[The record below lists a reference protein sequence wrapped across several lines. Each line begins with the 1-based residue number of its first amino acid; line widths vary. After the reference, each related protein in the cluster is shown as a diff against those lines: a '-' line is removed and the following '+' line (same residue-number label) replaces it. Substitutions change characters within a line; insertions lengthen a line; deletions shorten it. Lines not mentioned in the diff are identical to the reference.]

1 MSTSTKTNA
10 PIKSSY
16 WIHVIVFLILMIG
29 IGLLPPFGQVTEYG
43 MDILGIFI
51 GLIYGWTFIGF
62 LWPSLFGL
70 VALGYTDF
78 AANVTTATANG
89 FGESL
94 VWQVFF
100 MMIFADILRRLGLTE
115 FIGYWLLSRK
125 ICVGKPWIL
134 IFLIFTTAF
143 ICGGIISLYGTIF
156 MLWAI
161 CYNIFEICGYEKRS
175 MLCTYI
181 IGGIVYMVA
190 MSCMVFPFRPYP
202 SVVLGLCAKAG
213 ATSVPFVPWLIIG
226 LLTAFG
232 MILLYLLIGKFLF
245 RFDLSSI
252 ANMGDMF
259 AEKRNA
265 KMNSDT
271 KLGAVILALF
281 VLTLIAVGLLPAS
294 IPFVAFL
301 KKADM
306 LGLALITICISLVW
320 RKKSGEPLMKF
331 SDLTQ
336 AVSWDIIIMF
346 AVTLPVSGALGT
358 EETGIMTT
366 VMQALMPIIN
376 GLSPLAFVAATII
389 VLGLITQVAHNLVLT
404 MAFTPLLAQIAAGFG
419 INPILYGFLLVT
431 MLQCAVATP
440 AASAQSAMVFANS
453 EWVNEKFA
461 YVTGISFAILSM
473 VILICIAFPI
483 GTLLF

>member
-1 MSTSTKTNA
+1 
-10 PIKSSY
+10 
-16 WIHVIVFLILMIG
+16 
-29 IGLLPPFGQVTEYG
+29 
-43 MDILGIFI
+43 
-51 GLIYGWTFIGF
+51 
-62 LWPSLFGL
+62 
-70 VALGYTDF
+70 
-78 AANVTTATANG
+78 
-89 FGESL
+89 
-94 VWQVFF
+94 
-100 MMIFADILRRLGLTE
+100 
-115 FIGYWLLSRK
+115 
-125 ICVGKPWIL
+125 
-134 IFLIFTTAF
+134 
-143 ICGGIISLYGTIF
+143 
-156 MLWAI
+156 
-161 CYNIFEICGYEKRS
+161 
-175 MLCTYI
+175 
-181 IGGIVYMVA
+181 
-190 MSCMVFPFRPYP
+190 
-202 SVVLGLCAKAG
+202 
-213 ATSVPFVPWLIIG
+213 
-226 LLTAFG
+226 
-232 MILLYLLIGKFLF
+232 
-245 RFDLSSI
+245 
-252 ANMGDMF
+252 
-259 AEKRNA
+259 
-265 KMNSDT
+265 
-271 KLGAVILALF
+271 
-281 VLTLIAVGLLPAS
+281 
-294 IPFVAFL
+294 
-301 KKADM
+301 
-306 LGLALITICISLVW
+306 
-320 RKKSGEPLMKF
+320 MKF